1 MKFTR
6 IDKKRINTFYNR
18 LKNKS
23 NDKSKKSKIR

>member
-6 IDKKRINTFYNR
+6 IDKKRFNKFYNQ

>member
-6 IDKKRINTFYNR
+6 IDKKRFNIFYNR

>member
-6 IDKKRINTFYNR
+6 IDKKRFNIFYNK

-23 NDKSKKSKIR
+23 NDRSKKNKV

>member
-6 IDKKRINTFYNR
+6 IDKKRFNTFYNR

-23 NDKSKKSKIR
+23 NDKNKKRKV

>member
-6 IDKKRINTFYNR
+6 IDKKRFNTFYNR

-23 NDKSKKSKIR
+23 NDRSKKNKV

>member
-6 IDKKRINTFYNR
+6 IDKKRFNIFYNR

-23 NDKSKKSKIR
+23 NDKSKKNKV

>member
-6 IDKKRINTFYNR
+6 IDKKGFNKFYNR

-23 NDKSKKSKIR
+23 NDKSKKNKIR

>member
-6 IDKKRINTFYNR
+6 IDKKRFNVFYNK

-23 NDKSKKSKIR
+23 NDRSKKNKV

>member
-6 IDKKRINTFYNR
+6 IDKKKFNTFYNR

-23 NDKSKKSKIR
+23 NDKSKKNKV

>member
-6 IDKKRINTFYNR
+6 IDKKRFNIFYNR

-23 NDKSKKSKIR
+23 NARSKKNKV

>member
-6 IDKKRINTFYNR
+6 IDKKRFNTFYNR

-23 NDKSKKSKIR
+23 NDKNKKSKI